1 MENEKMKGLL
11 KGYRILDFTRVLSG
25 PFCTRMLCDLGAE
38 VIKVESGGGDSMRKY
53 PPFKGGFSS
62 NFAQWNSGKKGIGI
76 NLRHPKGLELVKKL
90 VAVSDVVTENF
101 RPGIFS
107 KMGLGY
113 PVLKEINPRIILCSI
128 SGFGQS
134 GCEVKRLAYTDNIQ
148 AYSGMDYMLGKM
160 MGKDV
165 DPPGY
170 PYSFADSYASLNAA
184 VAILAAL
191 LNRNATG
198 EGQAIDISML
208 DSVLAANDS
217 TLQKFIFTDGQADDA
232 GPAFR
237 PPLRM
242 KDGHM
247 AAALAMEF
255 ERVLKAIGRV
265 DLLEQ
270 RRFKVVEE
278 RHKPENFGEYYQ
290 MVKDWAKK
298 TTVEEAARLFEK
310 YDIPYA
316 KVHSVAEIVNSQ
328 VVRERNMLVDVDFNR
343 HLAVKV
349 VNTPFKFSNTPTGPR
364 SRPPH
369 WGEHNKE
376 VLGGLLKLSD
386 KEIEAMTQEGILVQH
401 ETEV

>member
-1 MENEKMKGLL
+1 MENEKTNGLL

-38 VIKVESGGGDSMRKY
+38 VIKIESGGGDSMRKY

-62 NFAQWNSGKKGIGI
+62 NFTQWNSGKKSIGI
-76 NLRHPKGLELVKKL
+76 NLRNPKGLELAKHL

-101 RPGIFS
+101 RPGVFS

-128 SGFGQS
+128 SGFGQN

-191 LNRNATG
+191 LSRNVTG

-208 DSVLAANDS
+208 DSMLAANDS
-217 TLQKFIFTDGQADDA
+217 TLQKFIFTDGQDDNP

-237 PPLRM
+237 PPLKM

-247 AAALAMEF
+247 AAALSMEF
-255 ERVLKAIGRV
+255 ERVLQAIGRV
-265 DLLEQ
+265 DLLEE
-270 RRFKVVEE
+270 RRFKVVAE
-278 RHKPENFGEYYQ
+278 RQKPENFSEYYQ

-298 TTVEEAARLFEK
+298 TTMEEAIRLFER

-316 KVHSVAEIVNSQ
+316 KVHSVADIVNSQ
-328 VVRERNMLVDVDFNR
+328 VVRERNMLVDVDFN
-343 HLAVKV
+343 HNSVVKV
-349 VNTPFKFSNTPTGPR
+349 VNTPFKFSNTPTGPQ

-386 KEIEAMTQEGILVQH
+386 NEIEAMTQEGILVQQ
-401 ETEV
+401 EKEV

>member
-1 MENEKMKGLL
+1 
-11 KGYRILDFTRVLSG
+11 
-25 PFCTRMLCDLGAE
+25 
-38 VIKVESGGGDSMRKY
+38 
-53 PPFKGGFSS
+53 
-62 NFAQWNSGKKGIGI
+62 
-76 NLRHPKGLELVKKL
+76 
-90 VAVSDVVTENF
+90 
-101 RPGIFS
+101 
-107 KMGLGY
+107 MGLGY

-128 SGFGQS
+128 SGFGQN
-134 GCEVKRLAYTDNIQ
+134 GCEAKRLAYTDNIQ
-148 AYSGMDYMLGKM
+148 AYSGMDYMLSRI
-160 MGKDV
+160 MGMGA

-208 DSVLAANDS
+208 DCVLAANDS
-217 TLQKFIFTDGQADDA
+217 ALQKFIFTDGQDDHP

-237 PPLRM
+237 PPLKM
-242 KDGHM
+242 KDGYM
-247 AAALAMEF
+247 AAALSWGF

-265 DLLEQ
+265 DLLEES
-270 RRFKVVEE
+270 RFRVVKE
-278 RHKPENFGEYYQ
+278 RHKQENFNEYYQ

-298 TTVEEAARLFEK
+298 TTVEEATRLFEK

-328 VVRERNMLVDVDFNR
+328 VVRERNMLVGVDFNDK
-343 HLAVKV
+343 LAVKV

-369 WGEHNKE
+369 RGEHNKE

-386 KEIEAMTQEGILVQH
+386 HEIEAMTQEGILVRH
-401 ETEV
+401 EREEA

>member
-1 MENEKMKGLL
+1 MKNEKRRGLL
-11 KGYRILDFTRVLSG
+11 EGYRILDFTRVLSG
-25 PFCTRMLCDLGAE
+25 PFCTRMLSDLGAE
-38 VIKVESGGGDSMRKY
+38 VIKVESGGGDSMRQY
-53 PPFKGGFSS
+53 PPYKGGFSS

-76 NLRHPKGLELVKKL
+76 NLRDPKGLELAKKL
-90 VAVSDVVTENF
+90 VKVSDVVTENF
-101 RPGIFS
+101 RPGVFT

-128 SGFGQS
+128 SGFGQN
-134 GCEVKRLAYTDNIQ
+134 GCEVKRLAYTDNVQ
-148 AYSGMDYMLGKM
+148 AYSGMDYMLGRI
-160 MGKDV
+160 MGQDA

-191 LNRNATG
+191 LNRHATG

-217 TLQKFIFTDGQADDA
+217 SLQKFIFTDGKDDHP

-237 PPLRM
+237 PPLKM

-247 AAALAMEF
+247 AAALSMSF
-255 ERVLKAIGRV
+255 ERVLQAMGRL

-298 TTVEEAARLFEK
+298 TTIEEASRLFDK
-310 YDIPYA
+310 YDVPYA
-316 KVHSVAEIVNSQ
+316 KVHSVAEIVDSQ
-328 VVRERNMLVDVDFNR
+328 VVRERNMLVDLELGN
-343 HLAVKV
+343 HLSAKV
-349 VNTPFKFSNTPTGPR
+349 VNTPFKFSNTPTGPG
-364 SRPPH
+364 SRPPKL
-369 WGEHNKE
+369 GEHNKE

-386 KEIEAMTQEGILVQH
+386 HEIEAMTEEGILLR
-401 ETEV
+401 EV